1 MTTGERIRHFRKI
14 LLKLT
19 QEEFAKKI
27 NISRSNLANIEK
39 GAVSVTDRVVSDICN
54 AFSVSEE
61 WLRNGTGEIHQDTE
75 TTLFSAFAKQYD
87 LSEAE
92 QNVAK
97 YLLAIPSAERQK
109 LMEHIVGLAGAI
121 TNTQE
126 ISNKKTP
133 AELDA
138 ETTAFRQELEKME
151 QYKTKMDDTHSAV

>member
-121 TNTQE
+121 TTAQE

-138 ETTAFRQELEKME
+138 ETAAFRQELEKME